1 MSFIKNDPKMMAT
14 LIRTQQHPSQQQQ
27 MSMQQNM
34 INQQGSNMGSQLSQ
48 NQNWYGPSQAQSQ
61 RMINPGQRQL
71 NPQTSPRASM
81 MMNTVQN
88 QAPSQASQHQQ
99 VYPNQQQQI
108 RFSSTNWSGN
118 SQQQS
123 SQPQRMPMLRG
134 NPSQMN
140 QMNTVRFINAQN
152 TSGGMMNSQNDT
164 SQEMFYQQSDYG
176 QMSMNQQ
183 PELTPQEKL
192 SKYVEDL

>member
-1 MSFIKNDPKMMAT
+1 
-14 LIRTQQHPSQQQQ
+14 
-27 MSMQQNM
+27 M

-61 RMINPGQRQL
+61 RMMNPGQRQL

-152 TSGGMMNSQNDT
+152 TSGGMMNSQNDA